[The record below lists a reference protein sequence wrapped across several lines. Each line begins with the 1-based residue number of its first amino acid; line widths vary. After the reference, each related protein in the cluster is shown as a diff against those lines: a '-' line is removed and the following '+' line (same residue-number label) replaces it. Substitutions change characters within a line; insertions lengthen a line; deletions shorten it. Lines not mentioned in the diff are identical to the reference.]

1 VLFQMMTSSQ
11 EPAQDEWTLYES
23 LVEGDLG
30 ILGSWLIGSQIIV
43 TDTSFDTESCP
54 DMLFCS

>member
-1 VLFQMMTSSQ
+1 MMTSSQ